1 MSLVRLSKLMASQG
15 LCSRREADQ
24 LIEAGQVFVDG
35 LPITT
40 LGTRVSPTSNV
51 TLARA
56 AQERSKRLVT
66 VILNKPPGYVSG
78 QAERGYPDAA
88 TLITRTNQWGPKQ
101 AHLPRPKSLNV
112 AGRLD
117 IDSTGLLVL
126 TQDGRIARR
135 LIGPKNNVPKSYKV
149 RVKGKI
155 TTHCVEQLRFG
166 IQLDGRT
173 LKQAKVEKITET
185 SLVFELIEGRKRQIR
200 RMCEIVGLEVHS
212 LHRDRIGKISI
223 GRLPRGR
230 WRFLKDGEYF

>member
-78 QAERGYPDAA
+78 QAERGYLFVGQDQLVGGTWPDNEPAVTMLDWQSGEPNA
-88 TLITRTNQWGPKQ
+88 KCCRSSTR
-101 AHLPRPKSLNV
+101 HL
-112 AGRLD
+112 
-117 IDSTGLLVL
+117 LLL
-126 TQDGRIARR
+126 
-135 LIGPKNNVPKSYKV
+135 
-149 RVKGKI
+149 
-155 TTHCVEQLRFG
+155 
-166 IQLDGRT
+166 
-173 LKQAKVEKITET
+173 
-185 SLVFELIEGRKRQIR
+185 
-200 RMCEIVGLEVHS
+200 
-212 LHRDRIGKISI
+212 LH
-223 GRLPRGR
+223 
-230 WRFLKDGEYF
+230 